1 MVVSPPLI
9 LREIVSRRPEA
20 LMMQEPDL
28 GGDGSFPSAYLL
40 DHGGVLLVSALAR
53 QGPWVPAAEA
63 QHSVAQGSVLPWDPL
78 ALVIVHVPTGMLIFE
93 QVMYRAA
100 NACGLADM
108 IEIAR
113 HFRDEAAQL
122 LDARIDEALAQAFTP
137 SFQDRLA
144 AISIS
149 AAPAG
154 TCCTPTPSGQA
165 CC

>member
-1 MVVSPPLI
+1 VAMVPSPVHTFSTMAVYFSYQPWHDKAHGCL
-9 LREIVSRRPEA
+9 P
-20 LMMQEPDL
+20 PK
-28 GGDGSFPSAYLL
+28 PSIPSHKAP
-40 DHGGVLLVSALAR
+40 R
-53 QGPWVPAAEA
+53 F
-63 QHSVAQGSVLPWDPL
+63 LPWDPL
-78 ALVIVHVPTGMLIFE
+78 ALVIVHAPTGMLIFE

-113 HFRDEAAQL
+113 YLRDEAAQL
-122 LDARIDEALAQAFTP
+122 LDARFDEALAQAFTP
-137 SFQDRLA
+137 SSQDRLA